1 MLDTATDTSLDLDLI
16 RSFDRPGPRYTSYP
30 TADRFVEA
38 YDGAAHAAWLNKRS
52 IGGFARPLSIYV
64 HIPFCTSLCY
74 YCACNKVITKDHG
87 RSAKY
92 LHYLRKEM
100 QLLSAHLQG
109 SRQITQLHLG
119 GGTPTFLSHAEMREL
134 MAMLRGYFD
143 FAADGEYAIE
153 IDPRTADAGTV
164 KLLAELGFNRMSLG
178 VQDHEPAVQQAI
190 HRIQPAAMT
199 QAVLDA
205 ARANGFKSVNFDLI
219 YGLPKQTVESF
230 TRTLDE
236 VIQSRPDRIA
246 LYSYAHLPA
255 RFKSQRRIGDHT
267 LPDADAK
274 LKIFLLAVERLT
286 EAGYVYIGLDH
297 FALPEDELTQAL
309 HSGRLHRNFQGYTTQ
324 SECDLLSL
332 GVSAISKIGPTYC
345 QNISTLDDYYDALDH
360 DRLPI
365 ARGIEL
371 TRDDLVRRAVIMALM
386 CQGEL
391 ALESVETAHLINFH
405 EYFADELSRLQ
416 EFAQAGLL
424 EVEQGWITITPRG
437 RFFLR
442 GICMVFD
449 RNLQSEQ
456 ARGRFSK
463 II

>member
-1 MLDTATDTSLDLDLI
+1 MLDTAVDIDIDLI

-38 YDGAAHAAWLNKRS
+38 YDGAAHAAWLEKRD
-52 IGGFARPLSIYV
+52 IGGFARPLSLYV

-92 LHYLRKEM
+92 LRYLEKEARM
-100 QLLSAHLQG
+100 LTGHLHG
-109 SRQITQLHLG
+109 KRQITQLHWG
-119 GGTPTFLSHAEMREL
+119 GGTPTFLSHAEMTDL
-134 MAMLRGYFD
+134 VAMLRANFD

-153 IDPRTADAGTV
+153 IDPRTVDADTIA
-164 KLLAELGFNRMSLG
+164 LLARLGFNRMSLG
-178 VQDHEPAVQQAI
+178 VQDHDPAVQQAI

-199 QAVLDA
+199 RATLEA
-205 ARANGFKSVNFDLI
+205 ARANGFTSINFDLI
-219 YGLPKQTVESF
+219 YGLPKQTVDSF
-230 TRTLDE
+230 ARTLDE
-236 VIQSRPDRIA
+236 VIDTRPDRIA

-255 RFKSQRRIGDHT
+255 RFKAQRRIADHAI
-267 LPDADAK
+267 PDADAK
-274 LKIFLLAVERLT
+274 LKIFLLALRRLT
-286 EAGYVYIGLDH
+286 EAGYVYVGLDH
-297 FALPEDELTQAL
+297 FALPGDELVQAL
-309 HSGRLHRNFQGYTTQ
+309 RSGRLHRNFQGYTTQ
-324 SECDLLSL
+324 AECDLLSL

-345 QNISTLDDYYDALDH
+345 QNVHTLDDYYDSLDH
-360 DRLPI
+360 DRLPVV
-365 ARGIEL
+365 RGIEL
-371 TRDDLVRRAVIMALM
+371 TPDDLVRRAVIMALM

-391 ALESVETAHLINFH
+391 ALEAIETAHLIDFR
-405 EYFADELSRLQ
+405 EYFAAELAKLD

-424 EVEQGWITITPRG
+424 EIDQGWINVTPRG

-449 RNLQSEQ
+449 RYLQSQQ

>member
-1 MLDTATDTSLDLDLI
+1 MLDTSVDIDLDLI

-38 YDGAAHAAWLNKRS
+38 YDGAAHAAWLEKRA

-64 HIPFCTSLCY
+64 HLPFCTSLCY

-92 LHYLRKEM
+92 LRYLEREM
-100 QLLSAHLQG
+100 HLLMQHLQPG
-109 SRQITQLHLG
+109 QQITQLHWG
-119 GGTPTFLSHAEMREL
+119 GGTPTFLSHDEMREL
-134 MAMLRGYFD
+134 MGMLRGHFD

-153 IDPRTADAGTV
+153 IDPRTVDAATI
-164 KLLAELGFNRMSLG
+164 KLLAQLGFNRMSLG
-178 VQDHEPAVQQAI
+178 VQDHDPAVQQAI

-199 QAVLDA
+199 QAALDA

-219 YGLPKQTVESF
+219 YGLPRQTVESF
-230 TRTLDE
+230 AHTLDAVVE
-236 VIQSRPDRIA
+236 SRPDRIA

-255 RFKSQRRIGDHT
+255 RFKAQRRIGDYT
-267 LPDADAK
+267 LPSADAK
-274 LKIFLLAVERLT
+274 VSIFLLAVRRLT
-286 EAGYVYIGLDH
+286 EAGYVHIGLDH
-297 FALPEDELTQAL
+297 FALPDDELVQAL

-332 GVSAISKIGPTYC
+332 GVSAISKIGPTYS
-345 QNISTLDDYYDALDH
+345 QNISTLDEYYDCLDQG
-360 DRLPI
+360 RLPV

-371 TRDDLVRRAVIMALM
+371 ARDDLVRRAVIMALM

-391 ALESVETAHLINFH
+391 SLEAVEIAHLINFR
-405 EYFADELSRLQ
+405 EYFADELARLD
-416 EFAQAGLL
+416 EFVQAGLL
-424 EVEQGWITITPRG
+424 EIDQDWITVTPRG

-442 GICMVFD
+442 GICMAFD
-449 RNLQSEQ
+449 RYLQSGQ

-463 II
+463 LI